1 MIYKPEAPNVYQG
14 NQVILN
20 SDRLLFNAKQDSV
33 LLFANKNI
41 GFSVNGSFHF
51 DTSSDKN
58 TSNFIVNS
66 PNIFLGLDK
75 NKLPTEP
82 AVLGDEL
89 HDLLHK
95 ILDTIYML
103 TADIEFKISYV
114 ITSPGGLTTPNPSN
128 TASLQ
133 STRNR
138 IQKLVREISKIKS
151 EITKIA

>member
-1 MIYKPEAPNVYQG
+1 M
-14 NQVILN
+14 
-20 SDRLLFNAKQDSV
+20 
-33 LLFANKNI
+33 
-41 GFSVNGSFHF
+41 
-51 DTSSDKN
+51 
-58 TSNFIVNS
+58 
-66 PNIFLGLDK
+66 GLDK

-114 ITSPGGLTTPNPSN
+114 ITSPGGLTAPNPSN